1 MLGLYFYHKFCFHS
15 RFPFFPT
22 FTFRNWL
29 RDAYYYSGR
38 HENYWVQILG
48 RIYDMKI
55 WTHFNSGVLKVSFP
69 PASVFVKVRIGEGAP
84 CDFLFSLHIFT
95 PIIYFWSFCWLP
107 SFSIIFFHGLA
118 AEELSVLI
126 EDEVLSPSKE
136 QRRGKVIIVERKLGE
151 AGEVDVKLEDG
162 GVPNWEPWRQPGGN
176 TDNYTGA
183 KFKIYTPLIVRSY
196 HLENPLCITTW
207 KMWK

>member
-69 PASVFVKVRIGEGAP
+69 PVSVFVKVRIGEGAP

-107 SFSIIFFHGLA
+107 SFSIIFVSWHRCWR
-118 AEELSVLI
+118 
-126 EDEVLSPSKE
+126 SKE
-136 QRRGKVIIVERKLGE
+136 RQVSSLKKSERFGSLAGTWGE
-151 AGEVDVKLEDG
+151 H
-162 GVPNWEPWRQPGGN
+162 W
-176 TDNYTGA
+176 
-183 KFKIYTPLIVRSY
+183 
-196 HLENPLCITTW
+196 
-207 KMWK
+207 